1 MKKSKKIKLLVLI
14 ILLLISFILLFY
26 ELLFSEKNKS
36 YQISVIASGKSDES
50 FMILKEGAEQA
61 ALEMN
66 ANIRFLFLSKD
77 NNEEEQIELIKRE
90 SENAVDALLISP
102 IESEVVEEVIEEAE
116 KKIPIILIQS
126 LLNVK
131 SDIKRVV
138 CDEYQLGKSL
148 AEGALSN
155 VSKDTAVMVIT
166 NDNNSTSNNERY
178 RGIIEK
184 LDEVDSNYFISDIKN
199 YIDYTILGN
208 EIKLNNI
215 GVIICVDRN
224 ITEKVAELKKKI
236 ISEGSSSDNVLIFGV
251 GNTNKIISLLEEEI
265 VNATAVQNEFNIGY
279 IAVKNAIELKN
290 GEKVEDVKM
299 IKSTVIAS
307 EDMYSPKNERILFQ
321 FIR

>member
-236 ISEGSSSDNVLIFGV
+236 TSEGSSSDNVLIFGV
-251 GNTNKIISLLEEEI
+251 GNTNKIISLLEEKI
-265 VNATAVQNEFNIGY
+265 INATAVQNEFNIGY
-279 IAVKNAIELKN
+279 IAVKNAIEVN
-290 GEKVEDVKM
+290 DGEKAEKLKL
-299 IKSTVIAS
+299 IKSTVIES
-307 EDMYSPKNERILFQ
+307 DDMYSPKNERILFQ

>member
-166 NDNNSTSNNERY
+166 SDNNSTSNNERY

-236 ISEGSSSDNVLIFGV
+236 ISEGSSDNVLIFGV

-279 IAVKNAIELKN
+279 IAVKNAIELNN